1 MRTLSIA
8 IAFLALFTGLY
19 KYLDARLEQF
29 YIFDPAHLHD
39 LSQRAIAAHGNDTRS
54 IVQYI
59 VSELD
64 EKIPGTHLNM
74 DEEWVFNNAGGAMG
88 AMYIIHAS
96 ITEYLIIF
104 GIRSLPSFVSSS
116 LDSVSRHGGRKGMQ
130 TTQRHPAR
138 LRPRLLRAEV
148 YPQGSVHHLR
158 RGEVKQYKMDSSCF
172 ALEYARGWIPPM
184 LFFGYADTFS
194 STLDFPTLWATSRIT
209 AREMIANALK
219 GKMAVIIRPK
229 NRHKICRECFLQI
242 FETEVHETI
251 TSNNLFYPG
260 ERVAIGA
267 SGGKDSTVLASVL
280 KTLNERYNYGLELCL
295 LSIDEGIKGYRDDS
309 LETVKR
315 NSVQYDMPLVIVGYG
330 ELYGWTMDQVV
341 EQIGKKGNCKYCGV
355 FRRQALDRGAERLGI
370 NHVVTGHNADD
381 VAETV
386 MMNLLRGDLPRL
398 SRGTSI
404 VTGSSASDI
413 KRSKPLKYAYEKEIV
428 LYAHHKQLD
437 YFSTECI
444 YSPEAFRGS
453 ARTLIKDL
461 EKIRPSSILDI
472 VRSGEEMAI
481 LVPIGDGGP
490 NASADDETTVGG
502 CGSQDGRTRGGE
514 MADMEKKL
522 EQDEAEAAAGL
533 ETEIKMPPQQTSAIP
548 LPKRKK
554 KKTNE
559 KVTVRKQVLGK
570 CQRCGYI
577 SSQKICHAC
586 ALLEGLNKN
595 RPKTAIEMEID
606 AEEEESSSTLRRQ
619 MEQVQLTG

>member
-1 MRTLSIA
+1 MRCLSIA

-19 KYLDARLEQF
+19 KYFDARLDQF
-29 YIFDPAHLHD
+29 YIFDHHHLHD
-39 LSQRAIAAHGNDTRS
+39 LSQRAIAAHGNDTRA
-54 IVQYI
+54 IVKYI

-64 EKIPGTHLNM
+64 EKVGSTHLNR

-96 ITEYLIIF
+96 TAVGTE
-104 GIRSLPSFVSSS
+104 GHTG
-116 LDSVSRHGGRKGMQ
+116 RHTADDYFNILQG
-130 TTQRHPAR
+130 TQLAYVPGSYE
-138 LRPRLLRAEV
+138 PEV
-148 YPQGSVHHLR
+148 YPAGSVHHLR
-158 RGEVKQYKMDSSCF
+158 RGEVKQYKMESSCF

-209 AREMIANALK
+209 GREMISNLLK
-219 GKMAVIIRPK
+219 GKI
-229 NRHKICRECFLQI
+229 HF
-242 FETEVHETI
+242 HETI
-251 TSNNLFYPG
+251 TSNSLFYPG
-260 ERVAIGA
+260 ERIAIGA

-280 KTLNERYNYGLELCL
+280 KTLNERYNYGLDLCL
-295 LSIDEGIKGYRDDS
+295 LSIDEGIRGYRDDS

-315 NSVQYDMPLVIVGYG
+315 NAVQYNMPLVIVGYG

-341 EQIGKKGNCKYCGV
+341 EQIGKKGNCTYCGV

-370 NHVVTGHNADD
+370 KHVVTGHNADD

-386 MMNLLRGDLPRL
+386 MMNLLRGDLSRL

-404 VTGSSASDI
+404 VTGSAASDI

-472 VRSGEEMAI
+472 VRSGEEMAA
-481 LVPIGDGGP
+481 LVPIADGGQ
-490 NASADDETTVGG
+490 AATAGAAEDESAVGG
-502 CGSQDGRTRGGE
+502 CGSQNGRTRGGE
-514 MADMEKKL
+514 MAEMERML
-522 EQDEAEAAAGL
+522 AQNEGAAEL
-533 ETEIKMPPQQTSAIP
+533 ETEIKMPSHQTAAVP
-548 LPKRKK
+548 LPKRTHKPKK
-554 KKTNE
+554 LQTQKMT
-559 KVTVRKQVLGK
+559 KVGQVLGN
-570 CQRCGYI
+570 CERCGYI
-577 SSQKICHAC
+577 SSQRTCHAC
-586 ALLEGLNKN
+586 TLLEGLNKN
-595 RPKTAIEMEID
+595 RPKAAIELELV
-606 AEEEESSSTLRRQ
+606 AEEEESSTTLRRQ
-619 MEQVQLTG
+619 MEQVQLAG